1 MAKSDLLAHRAGDHV
16 AVAVTDLDPGTK
28 SIRYLD
34 ESAGGDIEV
43 TGPVPLGHKIALQD
57 LASNV
62 EVVEYGTVIGRTT
75 REIHQGEHVHVHNLK
90 GQRWS

>member
-1 MAKSDLLAHRAGDHV
+1 MGKSDLLAHRAGDHV
-16 AVAVTDLDPGTK
+16 AVAVMDLDAGTR

-43 TGPVPLGHKIALQD
+43 AQPVPLGHKIALQD
-57 LASNV
+57 LASNM

-75 REIHQGEHVHVHNLK
+75 REIKQGEHVHVHNLK